1 VADWQQK
8 VARETQE
15 AKARDVLK
23 PERHSHHQVE
33 QCEMLPQRI
42 ADWVCGGIAVSIYYM

>member
-33 QCEMLPQRI
+33 WAEMLP
-42 ADWVCGGIAVSIYYM
+42 SI